1 MGRTSASRPYTN
13 KKGQQRISILMD
25 YSLALRIATGDR
37 DALAEVQATVQRA
50 VEINEAK

>member
-13 KKGQQRISILMD
+13 KKGQQRISVLMD
-25 YSLALRIATGDR
+25 YALALRIATGDR
-37 DALAEVQATVQRA
+37 EALAEVEQTVKRA